1 MGGVDTE
8 DVSPRKMRL
17 AIVGPPDLEF
27 YGGTQVNVIQLANFL
42 SQNGYEVTAFGS
54 GTYFK
59 RREVKLGNGIRYY
72 PNSFRFDPFAW
83 EPILTVSSGV
93 SEPLIGLFTSRRVA
107 KTVGIF
113 DIYYFTAPK
122 FVLYALSKYVIGDKP
137 LIIGNHGTYIEYLS
151 SRKGFISKSLL
162 NLFDSIFLKY
172 AKAKNTVVH
181 AQNTLQK
188 EHYVKRGF
196 EAKRVFVI
204 PQCDVD
210 FSKFKVRDNDQ
221 FRVLFLNRL
230 SNDKGAHL
238 IPNITNDCK
247 DIEFV
252 VIGDG
257 PLMGL
262 LKEKCGSNVRLTGF
276 LSEEDKEDEVG
287 KCDALL
293 NLSRYESLSI
303 SSIEGIASGLTVVS
317 RNKTSGLS
325 LIQDKVRESVL
336 FGEGTAGSISSIIR
350 KIKGEKENDKR
361 QFLEKKLRIR
371 STGES
376 VFDKRVIT
384 SEMLELVRYAFSA
397 ESTAP

>member
-1 MGGVDTE
+1 MLDSGETMEASKKRV
-8 DVSPRKMRL
+8 
-17 AIVGPPDLEF
+17 AIVGSPDLEF
-27 YGGTQVNVIQLANFL
+27 YGGTQVDVIQLANLL
-42 SQNGYEVTAFGS
+42 SESGYEVTIYGS
-54 GTYFK
+54 GTYFR
-59 RREVKLGNGIRYY
+59 RREVDLRKGIQYFR
-72 PNSFRFDPFAW
+72 NSFGFDPFSFHS
-83 EPILTVSSGV
+83 ILTLTSGV
-93 SEPLIGLFTSRRVA
+93 SEPLIGMFTAKRISRV
-107 KTVGIF
+107 VGAY
-113 DIYYFTAPK
+113 DAYYITAPK
-122 FVLYALSKYVIGDKP
+122 FVLYALTKYVIRNQP
-137 LIIGNHGTYIEYLS
+137 VVIGNYGTYIEYLM
-151 SRKGFISKSLL
+151 SRENFISKSLI

-172 AKAKNTVVH
+172 AKSKNYTIHALNTV
-181 AQNTLQK
+181 QRD
-188 EHYVKRGF
+188 HYLKMGIDASNIF
-196 EAKRVFVI
+196 II

-238 IPNITNDCK
+238 IPDIANDCK

-376 VFDKRVIT
+376 VFDKRVVT

-397 ESTAP
+397 ESAAP